1 LEIRRTLA
9 KPARI
14 LPPRRCLHRRPT
26 ISHSQPAPFLKRRKK
41 GNMREIHICA
51 SSSLL
56 LFFPFPAL
64 DLCPLLLHFFLP
76 HCWRAC
82 DPARLRIHSGGERVT
97 PAGASG
103 TRCQPGCMRR
113 GCVLSSLLLLS
124 LSALPAPRCPLP
136 VLRQTYPLSSTLPLP
151 PPPCPQ
157 LLPVL
162 DLPSPKVLTYLDEEW
177 FRRSDTRT
185 NSLLALFLP
194 ALSPHAS
201 FFFLTL
207 LLLPPLFFCDTNSLA
222 VAHG

>member
-1 LEIRRTLA
+1 
-9 KPARI
+9 
-14 LPPRRCLHRRPT
+14 
-26 ISHSQPAPFLKRRKK
+26 
-41 GNMREIHICA
+41 MREIHICA
-51 SSSLL
+51 SSSL

-76 HCWRAC
+76 RCWSAC
-82 DPARLRIHSGGERVT
+82 DPAGLRIHSGSERLT

-103 TRCQPGCMRR
+103 TRCRPGCMRR
-113 GCVLSSLLLLS
+113 GCVLSLLLLLS

-151 PPPCPQ
+151 PLPCPQ

-185 NSLLALFLP
+185 NSLLVSFLP
-194 ALSPHAS
+194 ALSPHTPFFSLSLFAS
-201 FFFLTL
+201 PPSLVL
-207 LLLPPLFFCDTNSLA
+207 LRYRLFSCSTWLRVCRRLRSGLQNQQSRVRGICESLN
-222 VAHG
+222 